1 MCSTSTSSSNN
12 KLSATM
18 SRQPKHVEFFTTLLK
33 SVTDNQMPISQ
44 SIDFSCK
51 AEYKNITLNQLYSQ
65 HTVPFRGHFL
75 GPQLSPPA
83 VNSVGSQTHTPPPP
97 PHGEQICRSI
107 GWLTAVKRE
116 KFAKVK
122 QSN

>member
-44 SIDFSCK
+44 SIDLSCK
-51 AEYKNITLNQLYSQ
+51 AEYKNITLGQLFSQ
-65 HTVPFRGHFL
+65 HKVPFRGHF
-75 GPQLSPPA
+75 
-83 VNSVGSQTHTPPPP
+83 
-97 PHGEQICRSI
+97 
-107 GWLTAVKRE
+107 
-116 KFAKVK
+116 
-122 QSN
+122 